1 MQRGKYWSI
10 RSLLFAFHFRYKT
23 LQLLHLS
30 HHYYTGRMR
39 LWEVSTSLN
48 FPCESQKIGM
58 SDDVRWP
65 RPTRPGGRPY
75 LQPPTQGTSRKHI
88 ISILSPSKQILSLI
102 SFYMASI
109 SMYFLIIILMFYFPS
124 GSLTVCLAKWKMYTY
139 NLEINQCQDVI
150 LVKSYLWGV
159 GEMLEGDWDAHC
171 LSAILGDEPFSS
183 WSLNKSHICDILKS
197 WI

>member
-1 MQRGKYWSI
+1 MAIVTSES
-10 RSLLFAFHFRYKT
+10 SLLHWTYET
-23 LQLLHLS
+23 
-30 HHYYTGRMR
+30 MR
-39 LWEVSTSLN
+39 GINVSKFSLWKPEDRNVWWCPLAHA
-48 FPCESQKIGM
+48 
-58 SDDVRWP
+58 
-65 RPTRPGGRPY
+65 TRPGGRPY

-88 ISILSPSKQILSLI
+88 ISILSPSRQILSLI

-109 SMYFLIIILMFYFPS
+109 SMYFLIIILMSYLPS